1 MATMTKKNA
10 PKVETVELLENP
22 AIAQSEYDCVAVK
35 MNSKGDAFIVSLNMF
50 AGSPE
55 EIEFTPEGQKEAITY
70 AEMGSIDLDD
80 VFDVGGTKCRFRVI
94 KAKKKGQSDRL
105 VIRPVSETTKGGKA
119 KPTF

>member
-1 MATMTKKNA
+1 MASMNTKNA
-10 PKVETVELLENP
+10 PKTETALIENP
-22 AIAQSEYDCVAVK
+22 SISQSEYDCVDVSK
-35 MNSKGDAFIVSLNMF
+35 NTKGDAYIVSLSMF

-55 EIEFTPEGQKEAITY
+55 EIKFTPEGEKEAITY

-105 VIRPVSETTKGGKA
+105 VIRPVSETKGGKA
-119 KPTF
+119 KPSF